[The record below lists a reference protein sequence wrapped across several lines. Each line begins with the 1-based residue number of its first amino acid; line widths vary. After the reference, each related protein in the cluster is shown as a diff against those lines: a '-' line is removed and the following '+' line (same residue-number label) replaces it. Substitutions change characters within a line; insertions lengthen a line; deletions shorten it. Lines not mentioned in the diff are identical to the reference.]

1 MNSVIAKK
9 IKLKYEPVSIT
20 LSDEKPDKAVEFKPG
35 KFACVMSLLATAVK
49 GRAAVGSRSTI
60 MCPGGGTGLGFG
72 NQYPNLPGGV
82 ETFCRFLSTGAE
94 GDEAAMQMAATMRPF
109 FTEEIYEN
117 FRYGER
123 YRKTPEL
130 VKEFVDL
137 LPITEIPTQYVVF
150 KPLRDIDPVQEL
162 PYVVVFLVDVD
173 QLAALVVL
181 ANYARKSNESVFV
194 PHAAGCQ
201 SIGIYPFREAQSDK
215 PRAVIGMADITA
227 RVQMRRQLKD
237 DVMSFAVPFA
247 LFQEMEEN
255 VPGSFLERRSWKEL
269 MKLKGLED

>member
-1 MNSVIAKK
+1 MNSVIAGK
-9 IKLKYEPVSIT
+9 IHLKYEPVSIT
-20 LSDEKPDKAVEFKPG
+20 LSDDKPDNAVEFKPG

-49 GRAAVGSRSTI
+49 GRPAVGSRNTI

-72 NQYPNLPGGV
+72 NQFANLPGGV
-82 ETFCRFLSTGAE
+82 DIFCRFLSTGDK
-94 GDEAAMQMAATMRPF
+94 GDETAMQTTEMMRPF
-109 FTEEIYEN
+109 LTEEVYDN

-123 YRKTPEL
+123 YLKTPEL
-130 VKEFVDL
+130 VKKFVYL

-150 KPLRDIDPVQEL
+150 KPLRDIDPVQDL
-162 PYVVVFLVDVD
+162 PYVVVFLADVD

-181 ANYARKSNESVFV
+181 ANYARESNESAFI

-201 SIGIYPFREAQSDK
+201 SIGIYPFREAQSGK
-215 PRAVIGMADITA
+215 PRAVIGMVDISA

>member
-1 MNSVIAKK
+1 MNSMTAKK
-9 IKLKYEPVSIT
+9 IHLKYEPVSIT

-35 KFACVMSLLATAVK
+35 KFACVMSLLAAAVK

-60 MCPGGGTGLGFG
+60 ICPGGGTGLGFG
-72 NQYPNLPGGV
+72 NQFSNIPGGV
-82 ETFCRFLSTGAE
+82 ENFCRFLSTGAE
-94 GDEAAMQMAATMRPF
+94 GDEAAMQITETIRPF
-109 FTEEIYEN
+109 LNEETYDN

-130 VKEFVDL
+130 VKEFVNL

-162 PYVVVFLVDVD
+162 PYVIVFLVDVD

-181 ANYARKSNESVFV
+181 ANYARESNESVFI

-215 PRAVIGMADITA
+215 PRAVIGMVDISA

-237 DVMSFAVPFA
+237 DVMSFAVPFT
-247 LFQEMEEN
+247 LFKEMEEN

-269 MKLKGLED
+269 MKLKGL